1 MPWQAASTCSATHS
15 GLLPAR
21 DPVQAASAPRWMNDR
36 VVVPIDR
43 VTVSITGAIELPGE
57 YELLRGATVADL
69 VNQVGGPTPYAN
81 RRRMMV
87 RQPGVNGD
95 YTSMAVTFEEG
106 MLVTLRD
113 NAVVRVL
120 SSYGSGSAIVVEGA
134 VFGKPATS

>member
-1 MPWQAASTCSATHS
+1 
-15 GLLPAR
+15 
-21 DPVQAASAPRWMNDR
+21 MNDR

-43 VTVSITGAIELPGE
+43 VTVSIAGAIELPGE
-57 YELLRGATVADL
+57 YELLRGTTVGDL
-69 VNQVGGPTPYAN
+69 VNQAGGPTPYAN

-87 RQPGVNGD
+87 RQPDVNGD

-120 SSYGSGSAIVVEGA
+120 FSYCSGSGSGSGSAIVVEGA